1 MIFKCRHIKTN
12 GNVCGSPALKDKPYC
27 YYHTRL
33 HAFARAA
40 KTPSN
45 EPLQLP
51 VLEDNSSIQLA
62 LAQIMGALATSRI
75 NTKQAGLFLRGLQI
89 AMKNLDY
96 DHPATLL
103 KTVKTLSLT
112 DDGDELAPENHE
124 CERPQDCVA
133 CEKHCRWYKPQED

>member
-51 VLEDNSSIQLA
+51 VLE
-62 LAQIMGALATSRI
+62 I
-75 NTKQAGLFLRGLQI
+75 NTKQAGLFFRGLQI
-89 AMKNLDY
+89 AMK
-96 DHPATLL
+96 
-103 KTVKTLSLT
+103 
-112 DDGDELAPENHE
+112 ENT
-124 CERPQDCVA
+124 
-133 CEKHCRWYKPQED
+133 K